1 MMKSLLIL
9 VIILMAA
16 AAAGENLDRIAVT
29 VGTHVIPQ
37 SEVILALRVAAFIDE
52 VTPDFSGPQKRK
64 AADRL
69 VDEYLVLTDAAA
81 TRAPVPTPADV
92 EPVLAPIRARYASDT
107 EYRAAL
113 ERAGI
118 TEPQLKAHLLAG
130 LQMLRYTDLRFRGE
144 VQITEENLR
153 EFFNTFVAESGQ
165 KNPAEVLDFESSRDQ
180 VEKLLIDQR
189 TSQALDRW
197 LGIARN
203 ETQILYRDAAFK

>member
-1 MMKSLLIL
+1 MKGPLIL
-9 VIILMAA
+9 AILMAA

-29 VGTHVIPQ
+29 VGSHVIPE
-37 SEVILALRVAAFIDE
+37 SEVILALRVAAFIDDA
-52 VTPDFSGPQKRK
+52 TPDLSGTQKRK

-69 VDEYLVLTDAAA
+69 VDQYLVLTDAAA
-81 TRAPVPTPADV
+81 THAPLPSPADV
-92 EPVLAPIRARYASDT
+92 EPVLAPIQARYASEA

-153 EFFNTFVAESGQ
+153 EFFNTFVAESKQ
-165 KNPAEVLDFESSRDQ
+165 KNPADAPDFESSRDQ
-180 VEKLLIDQR
+180 VEKLLADQR
-189 TSQALDRW
+189 TTQALDRW
-197 LGIARN
+197 LGITRN

>member
-1 MMKSLLIL
+1 MKRSLIL
-9 VIILMAA
+9 AILMAV

-29 VGTHVIPQ
+29 VGSHVIPE
-37 SEVILALRVAAFIDE
+37 SEVILALRVAAFIDDA
-52 VTPDFSGPQKRK
+52 TPDLSGAQKRK

-69 VDEYLVLTDAAA
+69 VDQYLVLTDAAA
-81 TRAPVPTPADV
+81 THAPLPSPADV
-92 EPVLAPIRARYASDT
+92 EPVLTPIQARYSSED

-144 VQITEENLR
+144 VQITEDNLR
-153 EFFNTFVAESGQ
+153 EFFNTFAAESKQ
-165 KNPAEVLDFESSRDQ
+165 NNPAEVPDFESSRDQ
-180 VEKLLIDQR
+180 VGKLLADQR
-189 TSQALDRW
+189 TTQALDRW
-197 LGIARN
+197 LGVTRN

>member
-1 MMKSLLIL
+1 MKRPLIL
-9 VIILMAA
+9 AILMAV

-29 VGTHVIPQ
+29 VGSHVIPE
-37 SEVILALRVAAFIDE
+37 SEVILALRVAAFIDDA
-52 VTPDFSGPQKRK
+52 TPDLSGAQKRK

-69 VDEYLVLTDAAA
+69 VDQYLVLTDAAA
-81 TRAPVPTPADV
+81 THAPLPSPADV
-92 EPVLAPIRARYASDT
+92 EPVLAPIKARHASEA

-153 EFFNTFVAESGQ
+153 EFFNTLVAESRQ
-165 KNPAEVLDFESSRDQ
+165 QNPAQVADFESSRGQ
-180 VEKLLIDQR
+180 VEKLLTDQR
-189 TSQALDRW
+189 TTQALDRW
-197 LGIARN
+197 LGITRN
-203 ETQILYRDAAFK
+203 ETQILYRDAAFR

>member
-1 MMKSLLIL
+1 MKRLFVLA
-9 VIILMAA
+9 ILMAA
-16 AAAGENLDRIAVT
+16 AAAAENLDRIAVT
-29 VGTHVIPQ
+29 VGPHVIPE
-37 SEVILALRVAAFIDE
+37 SEVILDLRVAAFIDGA
-52 VTPDFSGPQKRK
+52 TPDLSGAQKRR

-69 VDEYLVLTDAAA
+69 VDQYLVLTDAAA
-81 TRAPVPTPADV
+81 THAPLPSPAEV
-92 EPVLAPIRARYASDT
+92 EPILAPIQARFAS
-107 EYRAAL
+107 EANYRAAL

-153 EFFNTFVAESGQ
+153 EFFNTFAAESKQ
-165 KNPAEVLDFESSRDQ
+165 DNPAGAPDFESNRDQ
-180 VEKLLIDQR
+180 VEKLLTDQR

-197 LGIARN
+197 LGITRN

>member
-1 MMKSLLIL
+1 MKGPLIL
-9 VIILMAA
+9 AILMAA

-29 VGTHVIPQ
+29 VGSHVIPE
-37 SEVILALRVAAFIDE
+37 SDVILALRVAAFIDDA
-52 VTPDFSGPQKRK
+52 TPDLSGPQKRK

-69 VDEYLVLTDAAA
+69 VDQYLVLTDAAA
-81 TRAPVPTPADV
+81 TRAPLPSPADV
-92 EPVLAPIRARYASDT
+92 EPVLAPIQARYASED

-153 EFFNTFVAESGQ
+153 EFFNTFVAESKQ
-165 KNPAEVLDFESSRDQ
+165 NNAAEVPDFESSRDQ
-180 VEKLLIDQR
+180 VEKLLTDQR
-189 TSQALDRW
+189 TTQALDRW
-197 LGIARN
+197 LGITRN

>member
-1 MMKSLLIL
+1 MTRGLTFALIL
-9 VIILMAA
+9 ASA

-29 VGTHVIPQ
+29 VGTHVIPE
-37 SEVILALRVAAFIDE
+37 SEVILDLRVAAFIDG
-52 VTPDFSGPQKRK
+52 VTPDLSGAQKRK

-69 VDEYLVLTDAAA
+69 VDEYLVLTDAVA
-81 TRAPVPTPADV
+81 TRAPLPSPADV
-92 EPVLAPIRARYASDT
+92 EPVLAPIKARYASEA

-118 TEPQLKAHLLAG
+118 TEPELKAHLLAG

-144 VQITEENLR
+144 VQITEANLR
-153 EFFNTFVAESGQ
+153 EFFNTFTAESQQ
-165 KNPAEVLDFESSRDQ
+165 KNPAQVPDFESSRDQ

-189 TSQALDRW
+189 TTQALDRW
-197 LGIARN
+197 LGITRN